1 MGCCVLL
8 GGLSG
13 EVEFT
18 GVKFAVSPYKLSL
31 IATPLFVKPGL
42 PFFIKVSSQEQDGCT
57 LQHKPHHAQAL
68 LSSLC
73 ITLCLNSQFPLTCT
87 FFDSLL

>member
-18 GVKFAVSPYKLSL
+18 GVRFAVSPYKLSL

-42 PFFIKVSSQEQDGCT
+42 PFFIKVSSQEQGG
-57 LQHKPHHAQAL
+57 LQHKPHSPQAL
-68 LSSLC
+68 LFSLC
-73 ITLCLNSQFPLTCT
+73 VTLYLSTL
-87 FFDSLL
+87 

>member
-1 MGCCVLL
+1 MGCCVLS

-18 GVKFAVSPYKLSL
+18 GVRFAVSPYKLSL

-42 PFFIKVSSQEQDGCT
+42 PFFIKVSSQEQGGCT
-57 LQHKPHHAQAL
+57 LNPIKHKLCHF
-68 LSSLC
+68 LSVSLYVG
-73 ITLCLNSQFPLTCT
+73 
-87 FFDSLL
+87 

>member
-13 EVEFT
+13 EVEFA
-18 GVKFAVSPYKLSL
+18 GVRFAVSPYKLSL

-42 PFFIKVSSQEQDGCT
+42 PYFIKVSSQEQGDA
-57 LQHKPHHAQAL
+57 HKPLHAQAL
-68 LSSLC
+68 PFSLC
-73 ITLCLNSQFPLTCT
+73 VTLCLINTPPFPFTCT
-87 FFDSLL
+87 FCGCRL